1 MQITPQELEL
11 LDAETQ
17 QKILALAQEREELA
31 KQYEQ
36 ASKVKSELQ
45 EFMNKVYSN
54 PQLKQ
59 QFEQIVKQV
68 DPNVELPKNPVE
80 NYIEPIKKE
89 FEAFKQEQAKKEL
102 KARLEAKARQ
112 LGISPEEYTKVD
124 ELAAQKKILD
134 LEAAME
140 YYAAIRDKSRGLQ
153 TSIVEED
160 ALASVNTSKVEIP
173 DINTAKQRAI
183 EKIRYIQGGF

>member
-17 QKILALAQEREELA
+17 QKILALAQE
-31 KQYEQ
+31 YEQ

-68 DPNVELPKNPVE
+68 DPNVELPQNPVE

-112 LGISPEEYTKVD
+112 LGISPEEYTKID
-124 ELAAQKKILD
+124 ELSVQKKILD

-160 ALASVNTSKVEIP
+160 ALASVNISKAEIP
-173 DINTAKQRAI
+173 DINTAKQKAI